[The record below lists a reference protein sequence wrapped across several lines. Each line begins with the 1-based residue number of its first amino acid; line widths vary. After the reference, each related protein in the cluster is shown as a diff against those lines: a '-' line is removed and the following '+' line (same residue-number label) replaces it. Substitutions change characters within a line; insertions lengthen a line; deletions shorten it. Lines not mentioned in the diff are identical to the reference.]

1 MTVRRWLCPNDG
13 QQETYV
19 QHGADAAVRC
29 PVCGRPMQPADSRV
43 QPPRDGRQSMPPRGR
58 TAPL

>member
-1 MTVRRWLCPNDG
+1 MTVRRWLCPSDG

-29 PVCGRPMQPADSRV
+29 PVCGQPMAPAD
-43 QPPRDGRQSMPPRGR
+43 PRRHRPVTPAMPPRGESR
-58 TAPL
+58 PL